1 MKPTT
6 QSYTITT
13 EEKTDIVVGK
23 NLLSEIATLI
33 AKCTYTKLV
42 IVTDTTP
49 EKLFL
54 PQVLESF
61 KKTQQSPEVI
71 TIQSGEASK
80 RFETLEMILT
90 KMYNFHLDRKSAVI
104 ALGGGVVGD
113 ITTLAAGLYY
123 RGIDCIQIPTTLL
136 SQVDSSLGGK
146 GAIDLGTHK
155 NTIGIIK
162 QPRMVIVDTDTI
174 TSLPKNQIK
183 SGMGEV
189 IKYAIAM
196 DHELFSLLEKQ
207 NNTNNLDEVIKRCIT
222 LKMGIVK
229 QDPQDLSTQRSVVN
243 FGHTLGQAI
252 ELQTNLTHG
261 EAIAIGMAFVIKLSQ
276 KLYMLSATDAEKSL
290 ALLKQYDLPISI
302 KGVAIQKTVEQM
314 KKDKKSHAG
323 QIRFVLLEEI
333 GKPKANCVV
342 EDSILQDVLSEV
354 LL

>member
-1 MKPTT
+1 
-6 QSYTITT
+6 
-13 EEKTDIVVGK
+13 
-23 NLLSEIATLI
+23 
-33 AKCTYTKLV
+33 
-42 IVTDTTP
+42 
-49 EKLFL
+49 
-54 PQVLESF
+54 
-61 KKTQQSPEVI
+61 
-71 TIQSGEASK
+71 
-80 RFETLEMILT
+80 
-90 KMYNFHLDRKSAVI
+90 MYNFHLDRKSAVI

-113 ITTLAAGLYY
+113 ITTLAAALYY

-146 GAIDLGTHK
+146 GAVDLDTHK

-174 TSLPKNQIK
+174 TSLPQHQIK

-196 DHELFSLLEKQ
+196 DRELFSLLEKQ
-207 NNTNNLDEVIKRCIT
+207 QSTDNLEEVITRCIT
-222 LKMGIVK
+222 LKMDIVK
-229 QDPQDLSTQRSVVN
+229 KDPQDLTTQRSVVN

-276 KLYMLSATDAEKSL
+276 KLHMLSATDAQKSL
-290 ALLKQYDLPISI
+290 ALLKQYDLPIQINDVSL
-302 KGVAIQKTVEQM
+302 QKTLEQM

-323 QIRFVLLEEI
+323 QIRFVLLEGI

-342 EDSILQDVLSEV
+342 DDSILQDVLSEV